1 MRSKLITLQ
10 KDIEDII
17 GRCEACYVGMVDD
30 KGLPYVV
37 PFNFGYRDGV
47 IFLHSSKKGLKIDY
61 LRQNPHVCIIFSTD
75 HLLRAQ
81 SEQVAC
87 SYSMHYRSVQAFG
100 KVEFVEEKEQKI
112 EILDIIM
119 AHYTDREF
127 KYNEP
132 SIREVCTFK
141 VKVERFSGK
150 IFGYVK

>member
-1 MRSKLITLQ
+1 
-10 KDIEDII
+10 
-17 GRCEACYVGMVDD
+17 
-30 KGLPYVV
+30 
-37 PFNFGYRDGV
+37 
-47 IFLHSSKKGLKIDY
+47 
-61 LRQNPHVCIIFSTD
+61 
-75 HLLRAQ
+75 
-81 SEQVAC
+81 
-87 SYSMHYRSVQAFG
+87 MHYRSVQAFG